1 MVNFFALKLAVAG
14 LIASN
19 FVDALPERRV
29 SSTGKLMKRKGGS
42 SLTGS
47 EAPPLDKPVAGD
59 PIITQTGAP
68 APRTSPYYQ
77 APHPPFANYYEGIHK
92 AYLWYEAQRSGPIP
106 TQRLAWRSDSC
117 KVCKA
122 SNGAD
127 LSGAWYEA
135 ANTMKWGLPLAWTV
149 TQLAYNVIW
158 YKDILSKGNEL
169 NQALTTVKWG
179 TDYLIN
185 AHIDNTTYVG
195 QLGISGIGD
204 NDDIDFAYYLAPE
217 TFEQRMPE
225 QYWHPVLYCTPA
237 TPCGDIVAESAA
249 ALAAGSIIFREY
261 NSTYADLCLSHA
273 ESMYTYAKQYPASY
287 NIANNSGNA
296 NSSWYAAAGWYPS
309 SSVADDLALAA
320 ALLYMNTNQSSYLND
335 SITYYNSADGQNAWS
350 EESWD
355 SQGGHLHVLLY
366 NLTKDATYMTNFKAF
381 AGQYLPGPSQSFNQT
396 PLGLAFPE
404 YWGTIALDMNACM
417 DMVTMAKII
426 GYQDPYS
433 IEMFNFCTQQVNYVF
448 GEKGYSFMV
457 GMNNTYPLRVNHISS
472 YNPYDDS
479 PLYNQTLETIEND
492 FLSGL
497 TDNRRI
503 AYGAIV
509 SGPDTQDHYQDDHQL
524 YQYSESTQ
532 DSSAGI
538 IGVLAGLIDWY
549 GQDNFKAFSDC
560 TLDLG
565 WSHPN
570 ASAKPNWPSDDC
582 YHTCNTANCNYA
594 VTLFQSTNKQMVNQ
608 TSTSNASAS
617 ANGAKASQSATSE
630 ASHHILSVLYIT
642 VATCIVSL
650 FAL

>member
-1 MVNFFALKLAVAG
+1 MAG
-14 LIASN
+14 LFAT
-19 FVDALPERRV
+19 VTALPERRHPLAN
-29 SSTGKLMKRKGGS
+29 KLNKRS
-42 SLTGS
+42 SLTGN

-68 APRTSPYYQ
+68 APTASPYYQ
-77 APHPPFANYYEGIHK
+77 APHPPYNNYYEGIHK
-92 AYLWYEAQRSGPIP
+92 AYLWFEIQRSGPIP

-117 KVCKA
+117 KSCTGE
-122 SNGAD
+122 NGAD

-149 TQLAYNVIW
+149 TQLAYNVLW
-158 YKDILSKGNEL
+158 YKDVLSAGNEL

-185 AHIDNTTYVG
+185 AHINETTYVG

-217 TFEQRMPE
+217 TYEQRMPQ
-225 QYWHPVLYCTPA
+225 QYWHPALYCTPQ

-261 NSTYADLCLSHA
+261 NSTYADLCLQHA
-273 ESMYTYAKQYPASY
+273 ESMYTFAKQYPQSY
-287 NIANNSGNA
+287 NTPNNTANTNG
-296 NSSWYAAAGWYPS
+296 SWYAAAGWYPS
-309 SSVADDLALAA
+309 STVADDIALAG
-320 ALLYMNTNQSSYLND
+320 ALLYLSTNQSSYLND
-335 SITYYNSADGQNAWS
+335 SKTYYQTSDCQNAWG

-366 NLTKDATYMTNFKAF
+366 NITKDPQYMTNFKAF
-381 AGQYLPGPSQSFNQT
+381 AGQYLPGTTQTFKQT

-404 YWGTIALDMNACM
+404 FWGTIALGMNACM
-417 DMVTMAKII
+417 AMVTMAKVI
-426 GYQDPYS
+426 GYTDPYS
-433 IEMFNFCTQQVNYVF
+433 VQMFNFCTQQVNYVM

-457 GMNNTYPLRVNHISS
+457 GMGSQYPLRVNHISS
-472 YNPYDDS
+472 YNPYDES
-479 PLYNQTLETIEND
+479 PLYNQSLTDIEND

-497 TDNRRI
+497 TNNRRI

-509 SGPDTQDHYQDDHQL
+509 SGPDKSDHYQDDHQL
-524 YQYSESTQ
+524 YQYSEATQ

-538 IGVLAGLIDWY
+538 IGLLAGLIDMY
-549 GQDNFKAFSDC
+549 GSSNFKSFSDC

-565 WSHPN
+565 WGHPN

-594 VTLFQSTNKQMVNQ
+594 VTLWASDNKQIVN
-608 TSTSNASAS
+608 TSNVASAS
-617 ANGAKASQSATSE
+617 ASAMGSNPSNKASSSDS
-630 ASHHILSVLYIT
+630 SHHTIVLLPIT
-642 VATCIVSL
+642 LVTLLVSYMFL
-650 FAL
+650 

>member
-1 MVNFFALKLAVAG
+1 MC
-14 LIASN
+14 
-19 FVDALPERRV
+19 LPR
-29 SSTGKLMKRKGGS
+29 
-42 SLTGS
+42 
-47 EAPPLDKPVAGD
+47 
-59 PIITQTGAP
+59 
-68 APRTSPYYQ
+68 
-77 APHPPFANYYEGIHK
+77 
-92 AYLWYEAQRSGPIP
+92 
-106 TQRLAWRSDSC
+106 
-117 KVCKA
+117 
-122 SNGAD
+122 
-127 LSGAWYEA
+127 
-135 ANTMKWGLPLAWTV
+135 
-149 TQLAYNVIW
+149 
-158 YKDILSKGNEL
+158 
-169 NQALTTVKWG
+169 
-179 TDYLIN
+179 
-185 AHIDNTTYVG
+185 
-195 QLGISGIGD
+195 
-204 NDDIDFAYYLAPE
+204 
-217 TFEQRMPE
+217 
-225 QYWHPVLYCTPA
+225 
-237 TPCGDIVAESAA
+237 
-249 ALAAGSIIFREY
+249 
-261 NSTYADLCLSHA
+261 
-273 ESMYTYAKQYPASY
+273 
-287 NIANNSGNA
+287 
-296 NSSWYAAAGWYPS
+296 
-309 SSVADDLALAA
+309 
-320 ALLYMNTNQSSYLND
+320 
-335 SITYYNSADGQNAWS
+335 
-350 EESWD
+350 
-355 SQGGHLHVLLY
+355 
-366 NLTKDATYMTNFKAF
+366 
-381 AGQYLPGPSQSFNQT
+381 
-396 PLGLAFPE
+396 